1 MSIIDRLRIQRKG
14 LGSPPVASPI
24 TVFLDPLKAGIGKSY
39 AAQIAEGLSENPY
52 VYRCADLRAT
62 AVASLEPIIYDT
74 EGSEIPNHPLLQ
86 VLRNPTPDMSWRD
99 AVHKAEMDLSVN
111 GNAYMLPLTTIKGL
125 GELWPISPGSVS
137 YDATGDIFK
146 PVSMWRVNSARGTVD
161 VTPERMIH
169 LHTAPGTDGVLG
181 VSPLESAGLSVL
193 QQTRA
198 REWNI
203 SLMENGGKPSGTLES
218 DTPLTQSNIKD
229 LQDSLRRDHTGTR
242 NAGRWMV
249 LPYALHANVQGFN
262 ARDMDYSMGV
272 TVSAREIAI
281 AMGVPPELVGDSANK
296 TYANAQEANK
306 EFAVHTVK
314 PLADQLYGV
323 LTRKLAPLY
332 PDIGRIG
339 YDEQQI
345 DGLRGD
351 ESAIITALTSCDFLT
366 TNEKR
371 RRLSYPDVPGGDEVL
386 MAMGKVPLEE
396 LSTPIDQ
403 LMPES

>member
-1 MSIIDRLRIQRKG
+1 MSLIDRFRVQRKG
-14 LGSPPVASPI
+14 MEPPPTANPI
-24 TVFLDPLKAGIGKSY
+24 TVLLDPMRAGIGKSY
-39 AAQIAEGLSENPY
+39 AAQIAEGLSDNPY

-62 AVASLEPIIYDT
+62 AVASLDPIIYDH
-74 EGSEIPNHPLLQ
+74 EGSEMPNHPLLQ

-99 AVHKAEMDLSVN
+99 LAHKSEMDLSIN
-111 GNAYMLPLTTIKGL
+111 GNSFLLPLTTIKGL
-125 GELWPISPGSVS
+125 GELWPISPGNVS
-137 YDATGDIFK
+137 YDATGDIFH
-146 PVSMWRVNSARGTVD
+146 PVSRWGVSSAGGTVD

-169 LHTAPGTDGVLG
+169 LRTTPGNDGVLG
-181 VSPLESAGLSVL
+181 VSPLESAGLSVM

-218 DTPLTQSNIKD
+218 DAPLSNSNIAE
-229 LQDSLRRDHTGTR
+229 LRESLRKDHTGTR

-262 ARDMDYSMGV
+262 ARDMDYSTGV
-272 TVSAREIAI
+272 TMSAREIAI

-306 EFAVHTVK
+306 EFAAHTVK
-314 PLADQLYGV
+314 PLADQLYSI

-345 DGLRGD
+345 DGLKGD
-351 ESAIITALTSCDFLT
+351 ESAIITALTSCDFLS